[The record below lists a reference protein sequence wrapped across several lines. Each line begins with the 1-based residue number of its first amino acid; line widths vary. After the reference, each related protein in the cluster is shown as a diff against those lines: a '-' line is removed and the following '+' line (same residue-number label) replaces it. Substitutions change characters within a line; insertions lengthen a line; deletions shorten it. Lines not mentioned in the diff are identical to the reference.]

1 MRVIGESKEICAGH
15 LDRLCYM
22 EQVHRSHYT
31 YLREAEH
38 RLLHIDILLA
48 FKNINYKSTRY
59 ESFEN
64 SYSTLILP

>member
-1 MRVIGESKEICAGH
+1 MRVIGESKEICADH

-48 FKNINYKSTRY
+48 FKNKIISLQGTRVLRIV
-59 ESFEN
+59 
-64 SYSTLILP
+64 TVH